1 MCIHRTKIKRN
12 LNARVIFDQVQKI
25 GSPRIEKLQY
35 MLHENVLKLNNQS
48 AIVKNVIEM
57 H

>member
-1 MCIHRTKIKRN
+1 MKIKRN
-12 LNARVIFDQVQKI
+12 LNARVIFDQVKKI

-35 MLHENVLKLNNQS
+35 MLNKTALKLNNQS
-48 AIVKNVIEM
+48 VIVKNVIEM

>member
-1 MCIHRTKIKRN
+1 MKIKRN
-12 LNARVIFDQVQKI
+12 LNARIIFDQVQKI

-35 MLHENVLKLNNQS
+35 MLRENVLKLNNQS